1 MIYLISNCR
10 TPSIHY
16 QLEGTILLKIADPQ
30 SEVFVMWSGVL
41 LYSNS
46 FLHFILNESKELLN
60 QSSGILPFRTENLF
74 FKIFKPIF

>member
-74 FKIFKPIF
+74 VKIFKPIL